1 MVEQSAMRAASLA
14 MVLLLAVQT
23 ASADPPG
30 DRRFNI
36 CRSKLLEAQKL
47 RLLETLDWQPPAE
60 PKLVVGPAFFNIPI
74 GAKQGFAETVSC
86 FLTAGAPNEFVS
98 FDLLDSRTG
107 RVVGRFHNRRL
118 KMN

>member
-1 MVEQSAMRAASLA
+1 MRITAAI
-14 MVLLLAVQT
+14 LLFVAAQG

-30 DRRFNI
+30 DGRFNI

-47 RLLETLDWQPPAE
+47 HLFETLDWQPPAE
-60 PKLVVGPAFFNIPI
+60 PRLVVGRAFFNIGV

-98 FDLLDSRTG
+98 FDLLDPRTG
-107 RVVGRFHNRRL
+107 RVVGRFANRRL